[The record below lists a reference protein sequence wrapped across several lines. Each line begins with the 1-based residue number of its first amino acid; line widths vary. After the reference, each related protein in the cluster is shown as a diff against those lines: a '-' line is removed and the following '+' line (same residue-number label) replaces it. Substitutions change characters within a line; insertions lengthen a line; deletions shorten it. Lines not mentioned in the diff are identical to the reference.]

1 MTLDIDHLLTELTLE
16 EKASLTSGS
25 SFWYTAPVERLGIP
39 RIMVSDG
46 PHGLRAQPGEGD
58 HVGLGGSLP
67 ATCFPTAS
75 AVASAWNPDLL
86 RRIGEALAQ
95 EARACNLSVIL
106 GPGINMK
113 RSPLCGRNFEYFSED
128 PFLAGELAVG
138 IVDAIQ
144 SRGVGTS
151 VKHYA
156 ANNQETDRL
165 RVDAQI
171 DERTLR
177 EIYLPAFER
186 VVRASQP
193 WTIMC
198 SYNKVNGLSASE
210 NPWLLQ
216 TVLRDEFGFQG
227 LVVSDWGAVYHRVP
241 ALLAGTDLE
250 MPPALGRSPEQVI
263 AAVKSGEVPAEVLDA
278 RVRTVLELV
287 AKGMPVL
294 ELEES
299 FDADAHHALAREAAA
314 ESVVLLKNDGLLPLP
329 ADAKIAVVGEFA
341 RTPRFQGAGSSQVNP
356 TRVDALL
363 DELRAVY
370 GEVPF
375 AAGYGIGDT
384 SDDQTLLAEAKQTAG
399 AADTVVMMIGLP
411 GADESEGFDR
421 THMDLPGNQLVA
433 LKAVAAANPN
443 VVVVLV
449 NGSTVLLGDVT
460 PRAGALVEAWLG
472 GQAGGGGIA
481 DVLTGKVNPSGRL
494 AESIPHRL
502 EDNSSYFNFP
512 GDSQVVRYGEGLF
525 IGYRGYDKAGQDVAF
540 PFGFG
545 LSYTTFSLSDLNVT
559 VRGSAADG
567 TLAATVTVTVS
578 NTGKINGAQ
587 VVQVYVQDVESTA
600 TRPVRELKGFAKVS
614 VPAGASETVAIELDQ
629 RAFSFWSAQLGRW
642 AVEAGDFTIAVGPN
656 SRDLPLTHTVA
667 VEAPRL
673 ARPLDRD
680 STLQEWMDDPLGKE
694 LVEREIANGQPAA
707 VLRRGVPRGDRQ
719 HADEYLGELRRH
731 EPRPRLPRPDRSA
744 VATSCQCSL
753 QPDWKHPLM
762 SVWVAVTDSKE
773 GQAALE
779 AAVHE
784 AVQLGCPVGGGQLHR
799 IRSC

>member
-1 MTLDIDHLLTELTLE
+1 MALDIDRLLSELTLA

-25 SFWYTAPVERLGIP
+25 SFWYTAAVERLGIP
-39 RIMVSDG
+39 KIMVSDG

-58 HVGLGGSLP
+58 HLGLGGSVP

-75 AVASAWNPDLL
+75 AIASAWNLDLL
-86 RRIGEALAQ
+86 TRIGQALAQ

-138 IVDAIQ
+138 IVDGIQ

-171 DERTLR
+171 DERSLR

-186 VVRASQP
+186 VVTAAQP

-198 SYNKVNGLSASE
+198 SYNKVNGQSASE
-210 NPWLLQ
+210 NSWLLT
-216 TVLRDEFGFQG
+216 TVLREEFGFEG

-241 ALLAGTDLE
+241 ALLAGLDLE
-250 MPPALGRSPEQVI
+250 MPPALGRSPQEVV
-263 AAVKSGEVPAEVLDA
+263 AAVEAGEVPAEVLDA

-294 ELEES
+294 ELDES

-314 ESVVLLKNDGLLPLP
+314 ESVVLLTNDGLLPLS
-329 ADAKIAVVGEFA
+329 ADAKIAIIGEFA

-356 TRVDALL
+356 TRLDALL

-370 GEVPF
+370 GDIPF
-375 AAGYGIGDT
+375 AAGYGIGT
-384 SDDQTLLAEAKQTAG
+384 ADDGALLAEAEQVAG
-399 AADTVVMMIGLP
+399 SADTVVMMIGLP

-421 THMDLPGNQLVA
+421 THMNLPANQLTA
-433 LKAVAAANPN
+433 LKAVAAVNPN

-460 PRAGALVEAWLG
+460 PHAKALIEAWLG
-472 GQAGGGGIA
+472 GQAAGGAIA

-494 AESIPHRL
+494 AETIPHRL

-525 IGYRGYDKAGQDVAF
+525 IGYRGYDKAGQEVAF

-545 LSYTTFSLSDLNVT
+545 LSYTSFALSGLQVT
-559 VRGSAADG
+559 TRGSVAGGD
-567 TLAATVTVTVS
+567 LAATVTVTVS
-578 NTGKINGAQ
+578 NTGQVDGAE
-587 VVQVYVQDVESTA
+587 VVQVYVQDVESTVA
-600 TRPVRELKGFAKVS
+600 RPVRELKGFAKVS
-614 VPAGASETVAIELDQ
+614 LPAGSSRSVSIELDQ
-629 RAFSFWSAQLGRW
+629 RAFAFWSIRHGRW
-642 AVEAGDFTIAVGPN
+642 AVEQGDFVIAVGPN
-656 SRDLPLTHTVA
+656 SRDLPLTETITID
-667 VEAPRL
+667 APRL
-673 ARPLDRD
+673 AEPLNRD
-680 STLQEWMDDPLGKE
+680 STLQEWIDDPTGRQLI
-694 LVEREIANGQPAA
+694 EREVANGQPGVVLEEEFLA
-707 VLRRGVPRGDRQ
+707 VIGTMPMSTLANFNGMSLDHDALDRIAQQWQQQAPVPSTQIG
-719 HADEYLGELRRH
+719 
-731 EPRPRLPRPDRSA
+731 S
-744 VATSCQCSL
+744 T
-753 QPDWKHPLM
+753 QP
-762 SVWVAVTDSKE
+762 
-773 GQAALE
+773 
-779 AAVHE
+779 
-784 AVQLGCPVGGGQLHR
+784 
-799 IRSC
+799 